1 MLVERT
7 FSSAK
12 GSLKIVIHSPH
23 LFESKTAGS
32 FEFSFAYAMRQAL
45 DDWYALA
52 GHSLRSFND
61 WEHMTNYDLGARA
74 LLTEWVYRHRKSIVG
89 TNFLLGSHLVG
100 LGVKLAS
107 YAVGDAFTMYPD
119 RSSFAIALDMARTE
133 ERARELRVSERPPPL

>member
-12 GSLKIVIHSPH
+12 GSLKITIHSPH
-23 LFESKTAGS
+23 LFESKAAGS

-61 WEHMTNYDLGARA
+61 WENMTNYDLGARA

-107 YAVGDAFTMYPD
+107 YAVGDAFVMYPD
-119 RSSFAIALDMARTE
+119 RSSFLIALDMARTE
-133 ERARELRVSERPPPL
+133 ERARELRVAERPAGP

>member
-12 GSLKIVIHSPH
+12 GSLKLIIHSPH
-23 LFESKTAGS
+23 LFESKTTGS
-32 FEFSFAYAMRQAL
+32 FDFSFAYAMRQAL
-45 DDWYALA
+45 DDWRALA

-61 WEHMTNYDLGARA
+61 WEHMTNYDLGGRA
-74 LLTEWVYRHRKSIVG
+74 ILTEWVYRHRKSIVG

-107 YAVGDAFTMYPD
+107 YAVGDIFTIYPS
-119 RSSFAIALDMARTE
+119 RASFTTALDLARTE
-133 ERARELRVSERPPPL
+133 DRARDMRVSERPPPP

>member
-12 GSLKIVIHSPH
+12 GSLKIIIHSPH
-23 LFESKTAGS
+23 LFESKAAGS

-107 YAVGDAFTMYPD
+107 YAVGDAFTMFPD
-119 RSSFAIALDMARTE
+119 RSSFMIALDMARTE
-133 ERARELRVSERPPPL
+133 ERAREMRLSDRPPAP